1 MLKTKMKQTKYQ
13 FSPILNCVIK
23 SFDDGFDFVLS
34 VDYDL
39 IPGTLN
45 FFTISK
51 IDMKPEFSIVIVYA

>member
-51 IDMKPEFSIVIVYA
+51 IDMKDE